1 MTQTSYLLRT
11 LDVLLFVTTVA
22 AVILSFRHDLPEWV
36 QLMVLLSFV
45 LLFIWRWY
53 VDGDRLAYLKSNWI
67 DLALVVLL
75 ASPALR
81 LLMALKVVGLV
92 PAMRLG
98 ALVRAHREALL
109 RLIIL
114 STDSFPAAMSLVFG
128 MAFLFGVSS
137 YLFEHAHNAGFAT
150 ISDSLWWAIVTIT
163 TVGYGDIVPQSAGG
177 RIVAVLAMV
186 FGIAVYS
193 LVIANVTRFVENAG
207 QRKRMARSK
216 DEAIR

>member
-128 MAFLFGVSS
+128 MAFLFGVSA

-216 DEAIR
+216 DETIR